1 MWTETTLVVAAAA
14 PAETKMAL
22 VAVEVAVVP
31 AKKTTP
37 LSVAAPKRRPRVAA
51 SNELCIELVTLF
63 DSLCLSGRFPPVCPP
78 MLPFLFSALREY
90 QHHRH
95 RPSQL
100 PLIPNWLE
108 SSSSKQPAYHRH
120 HRRQKASAPKYV
132 PRSFCILARASL
144 AATLV
149 LVVVLKICPLSGNLS
164 VLFPDFVCACR
175 FLLQQVVNLAVAAAL
190 QVWITLWP
198 DWRVGR
204 KNR

>member
-22 VAVEVAVVP
+22 VAVAVAVVP

-63 DSLCLSGRFPPVCPP
+63 DSLCLALSSGFP

-108 SSSSKQPAYHRH
+108 SSSSKQPAEHRYHRCL
-120 HRRQKASAPKYV
+120 KAPAPKYP
-132 PRSFCILARASL
+132 PRSLGRFSALSRCQASEP
-144 AATLV
+144 
-149 LVVVLKICPLSGNLS
+149 CCDP
-164 VLFPDFVCACR
+164 CACR
-175 FLLQQVVNLAVAAAL
+175 CSEDLPAQRQSVCSL
-190 QVWITLWP
+190 P
-198 DWRVGR
+198 
-204 KNR
+204 

>member
-37 LSVAAPKRRPRVAA
+37 LSVAAPKRRPRVAVHGYVQQRTVHRTGYP
-51 SNELCIELVTLF
+51 LCR
-63 DSLCLSGRFPPVCPP
+63 DSLCLSGALSSGFPV
-78 MLPFLFSALREY
+78 LPFLFSALREY

-108 SSSSKQPAYHRH
+108 SSSSKQPAYHMH
-120 HRRQKASAPKYV
+120 HRRQQASAPKYA
-132 PRSFCILARASL
+132 PLSFCIFAALSPCQASEP
-144 AATLV
+144 
-149 LVVVLKICPLSGNLS
+149 CRDP
-164 VLFPDFVCACR
+164 CACR
-175 FLLQQVVNLAVAAAL
+175 CSEDLPAQRQSVCSL
-190 QVWITLWP
+190 P
-198 DWRVGR
+198 
-204 KNR
+204 